1 MSSDFNV
8 TRTVAS
14 HEETPHIAFAKTF
27 HLWRL
32 VFTRHHAYKIYVPP
46 LPHFAD
52 DGSNVSG
59 NMAAAELSA
68 IYRAMQ
74 KSAARFSNYNVRE

>member
-14 HEETPHIAFAKTF
+14 HEETPHIPLPKY
-27 HLWRL
+27 
-32 VFTRHHAYKIYVPP
+32 FTVETRENTSPAYKIYWPP
-46 LPHFAD
+46 LPHFAN

>member
-8 TRTVAS
+8 TRTVAP
-14 HEETPHIAFAKTF
+14 HDETPHIARQNIS
-27 HLWRL
+27 LWRL
-32 VFTRHHAYKIYVPP
+32 VFTRHPAYKIYWPP

>member
-14 HEETPHIAFAKTF
+14 HEEPPHIALAKTF
-27 HLWRL
+27 HTGDSFLHVTTLTKSMW
-32 VFTRHHAYKIYVPP
+32 PP

>member
-1 MSSDFNV
+1 MSHPTS
-8 TRTVAS
+8 
-14 HEETPHIAFAKTF
+14 PAKTF
-27 HLWRL
+27 HCGDSFLHVTRL
-32 VFTRHHAYKIYVPP
+32 QIYWPP
-46 LPHFAD
+46 LPHFAN

>member
-14 HEETPHIAFAKTF
+14 HEETPHIARQNISLVETRFYTSP
-27 HLWRL
+27 RL
-32 VFTRHHAYKIYVPP
+32 QNTVPP
-46 LPHFAD
+46 LPHFAN

>member
-1 MSSDFNV
+1 M
-8 TRTVAS
+8 
-14 HEETPHIAFAKTF
+14 
-27 HLWRL
+27 W
-32 VFTRHHAYKIYVPP
+32 PP
-46 LPHFAD
+46 LPHFAN

>member
-1 MSSDFNV
+1 MTSHPHRLPKHFTSE
-8 TRTVAS
+8 TRENTS
-14 HEETPHIAFAKTF
+14 PT
-27 HLWRL
+27 
-32 VFTRHHAYKIYVPP
+32 YKIYVPP
-46 LPHFAD
+46 HPHFAD

>member
-14 HEETPHIAFAKTF
+14 HDETPHIALPK
-27 HLWRL
+27 H
-32 VFTRHHAYKIYVPP
+32 FTSETRENTSPAYKIYVPP